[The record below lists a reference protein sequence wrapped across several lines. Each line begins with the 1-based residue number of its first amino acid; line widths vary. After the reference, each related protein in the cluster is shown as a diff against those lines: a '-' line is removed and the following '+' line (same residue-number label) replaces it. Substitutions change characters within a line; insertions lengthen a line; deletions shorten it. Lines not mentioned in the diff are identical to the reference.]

1 MVKKKSPKSRFLIG
15 VIIGILLG
23 LGIELAVFFYTHP
36 SWVGEQPSSAN
47 YVHKTLGLISDFPH
61 MSGEVF
67 YITLEN
73 LIGFVVIYVAANK
86 KIHKEHAQFD
96 QEHGIIHDKGED
108 K

>member
-15 VIIGILLG
+15 VIIGVLVALA
-23 LGIELAVFFYTHP
+23 IELAVFFYTHP

-73 LIGFVVIYVAANK
+73 LIGFVVIYIAANK
-86 KIHKEHAQFD
+86 KIHKEHAEFD
-96 QEHGIIHDKGED
+96 QEHGITHDKGEN